1 MYEHLKVEARGDV
14 AVVRIDRA
22 PANAMSP
29 ELAEEGAG
37 VLEQLRAEEPGAVV
51 LTGTGSVFSAGA
63 DLKLVPTLDA
73 EGQKAMVMIKG
84 QLRGEL
90 SAWARELIAAEDEP
104 LLVSGWTSDETA
116 GAAART
122 LRGN

>member
-14 AVVRIDRA
+14 AVVRIDRP

-37 VLEQLRAEEPGAVV
+37 VLEQLLAEEPGAVV

-84 QLRGEL
+84 
-90 SAWARELIAAEDEP
+90 
-104 LLVSGWTSDETA
+104 
-116 GAAART
+116 
-122 LRGN
+122 